1 MRALVL
7 LALLFGLTS
16 IAQAQP
22 LRVNVICEETGRT
35 KACPAFLLGILDE
48 HKVFLQSPRANADV
62 IVYVNATEVAL
73 VDRLLLRFVATVQG
87 APAQLEVTVELDT
100 RADDDTQLE
109 QLKPAFMRGMA
120 LYVAARFPKLV
131 TVEVAE
137 PEGDEAKPK
146 SVSPWDLGL
155 ELGGFASK
163 SGPYQNYNLWSSLG
177 VERIQTRKRLG
188 VIGWFN
194 GGLNR
199 QPPLEVDDGMGGT
212 RLVSTNTSNYHY
224 GGQLEAA
231 WLYNHC
237 YSIGSSTSTWKDD
250 PYGQFRYGWDA
261 KAGVEWD
268 RYRADDPR
276 GNRLSVAYIFAY
288 RVEGYNLQNEL
299 GERWAHY
306 PTHKLVATGSV
317 RKDKIQL
324 GMWLEVGGEV
334 IHPLRRH
341 ALSASPSME
350 IQIGPR
356 VDVNFSFSITKR
368 ELPGPDESVL
378 DPDNYQQ
385 LSRLSY
391 AEPLQMNGSF
401 NVRIHWDRTNG
412 QRNNRLDML

>member
-1 MRALVL
+1 MRALVV
-7 LALLFGLTS
+7 LALLFGLAGV
-16 IAQAQP
+16 AQAQP

-73 VDRLLLRFVATVQG
+73 VDRLLLRFVGTVEG
-87 APAQLEVTVELDT
+87 APKQLEVTVELDT
-100 RADDDTQLE
+100 RGDDDTQLG
-109 QLKPAFMRGMA
+109 QLKPAFLRGMA
-120 LYVAARFPKLV
+120 LYVGARFPKLV

-137 PEGDEAKPK
+137 PEGEEAKAK
-146 SVSPWDLGL
+146 SVSPWDVVL
-155 ELGGFASK
+155 EVGGYASK
-163 SGPYQNYNLWSSLG
+163 TGPYQNYNTWSMLE
-177 VERIQTRKRLG
+177 VQRTQTRKRFAWTS
-188 VIGWFN
+188 WFT

-212 RLVSTNTSNYHY
+212 QLVSTNTSNYHY
-224 GGQLEAA
+224 GTQLEGA

-237 YSIGSSTSTWKDD
+237 YSFGASTSAWQDD

-261 KAGVEWD
+261 KVGAEWD

-288 RVEGYNLQNEL
+288 RVEGYNLQNEI
-299 GERWAHY
+299 GERWAQY
-306 PTHKLVATGSV
+306 PTHKVVATGSV

-324 GMWLEVGGEV
+324 GMWLEAGGMV
-334 IHPLRRH
+334 FHPLRRH
-341 ALSASPSME
+341 ALSASPSIE
-350 IQIGPR
+350 IQLGAR
-356 VDVNFSFSITKR
+356 VDLNLSFSITKR

-401 NVRIHWDRTNG
+401 NIRIHWDRTNG